1 MNTLFMVST
10 LILSG
15 GQVLFGLCAVATLIF
30 GGVLLTKKY
39 FSIQSEKLLNQEHTG
54 NSSTLVRKHDA
65 VDIMNHQTSFKL
77 VGLVS
82 SLAFIFI
89 IFAWTTCDVQ
99 ATLAAFIGEPEPLD
113 MLAPVTSQKEEQ
125 QLPPALP
132 PPPKSNPIDFEITD
146 VPELPSTDNTEP
158 TENNTP
164 SDYTGPTDKNGT
176 TYVEPTSGGG
186 YKIEP
191 VIEKP
196 EEIEEI
202 VLVPDQMPR
211 FPGCEDGAGD
221 NNTKKACADKNLLAF
236 IYANIQYPAA
246 ARELG
251 VEGMAVITFVVEKD
265 GSITDIKVLR
275 DPGAGCGKEAQRVV
289 KKMNDLDKKWTPGKQ
304 RGRTVKVRYNLPV
317 KFKLH

>member
-10 LILSG
+10 LVLSG

-30 GGVLLTKKY
+30 GGVLLAKKY
-39 FSIQSEKLLNQEHTG
+39 FSLQSEKLLKEEQIG
-54 NSSTLVRKHDA
+54 NSSTLLRKHDA

-89 IFAWTTCDVQ
+89 IFAWTTCDIN

-132 PPPKSNPIDFEITD
+132 PPPKPNPIDFEITD
-146 VPELPSTDNTEP
+146 VPELPSTDKTEP

-164 SDYTGPTDKNGT
+164 NDYTGPTDKNGT
-176 TYVEPTSGGG
+176 TYVAPTSGGG
-186 YKIEP
+186 YTKETVVEEP
-191 VIEKP
+191 VVD
-196 EEIEEI
+196 EEPI
-202 VLVPDQMPR
+202 PFADQMPR
-211 FPGCEDGAGD
+211 FPGCEDGTG
-221 NNTKKACADKNLLAF
+221 NNDAKKACADQKLLAY
-236 IYANIQYPAA
+236 INSCIQYPAA

-251 VEGMAVITFVVEKD
+251 VEGMVVVSFVVGKD
-265 GSITDIKVLR
+265 GSISDMKILK
-275 DPGAGCGKEAQRVV
+275 DPGAGCGKEALRVV
-289 KKMNDLDKKWTPGKQ
+289 KKMSELGQKWTPGKQ
-304 RGRTVKVRYNLPV
+304 QGRTVKVRYNLPV
-317 KFKLH
+317 RFKLN

>member
-15 GQVLFGLCAVATLIF
+15 GQVLFGLCAVATLIL
-30 GGVLLTKKY
+30 GGVILTKKY
-39 FSIQSEKLLNQEHTG
+39 FSIQSAKLLNQEHTG

-77 VGLVS
+77 VGLAA

-89 IFAWTTCDVQ
+89 IFAWTTCDIN
-99 ATLAAFIGEPEPLD
+99 ATLTAFIGEPE
-113 MLAPVTSQKEEQ
+113 MLEMETPPTSQKEEQ

-132 PPPKSNPIDFEITD
+132 PPPRNPLDFEVTD
-146 VPELPSTDNTEP
+146 TEPKPIENTEP
-158 TENNTP
+158 VENPTP
-164 SDYTGPTDKNGT
+164 SDYTGPTDINGT
-176 TYVEPTSGGG
+176 TYVAPTSGGG
-186 YKIEP
+186 YTIEP
-191 VIEKP
+191 VV
-196 EEIEEI
+196 EEPVKEVEI
-202 VLVPDQMPR
+202 WTIVEQMPR

-221 NNTKKACADKNLLAF
+221 NNAKKACADKNLLAF

-251 VEGMAVITFVVEKD
+251 VEGMAVVSFVVETD
-265 GSITDIKVLR
+265 GTIADIKIVR

-289 KKMNDLDKKWTPGKQ
+289 KKMNDLDKKWTDRKS
-304 RGRTVKVRYNLPV
+304 VV
-317 KFKLH
+317 